1 MQTDRMLYLALR
13 GLLDV
18 IVNQEV
24 ISHLPGSTARLMYP
38 LRDASLEALQQY
50 ELEMGPLPEWAS
62 AHNISGEPVLYAQ
75 LYTKNGRQRGNGMIY
90 DIGTQGV
97 NFGIITDMGNTS
109 VLTREELLS
118 IYEIGDF
125 ILNEEGYLKRKRQN
139 PDNDWDLS
147 VEPSPE

>member
-1 MQTDRMLYLALR
+1 MQTDRMMYLTLH

-18 IVNQEV
+18 IVNQDV

-38 LRDASLEALQQY
+38 LREYAADALQQY
-50 ELEMGPLPEWAS
+50 ELEMGPLPDWAS

-75 LYTKNGRQRGNGMIY
+75 LYTFNGRQRGNGMIY
-90 DIGTQGV
+90 HVSHSGKTFGV
-97 NFGIITDMGNTS
+97 ITDMGNTS
-109 VLTREELLS
+109 TLNREELLN

-139 PDNDWDLS
+139 PDLLIED
-147 VEPSPE
+147 EPE